1 MTVTRPAQVTGAL
14 GTGFVRVE
22 AAERVPFPA
31 TKGTALLDPER
42 VFSPTAYNSGG
53 GGMSGS
59 DMGSMME
66 DPAFLQRAK
75 TFMSE
80 MMSDPTL
87 QEQMRSMMGDMGD
100 MSGMGGMAG
109 EDDPGNP

>member
-1 MTVTRPAQVTGAL
+1 MRKRTIMAVAAGVVAGATVVGVPAL
-14 GTGFVRVE
+14 
-22 AAERVPFPA
+22 
-31 TKGTALLDPER
+31 
-42 VFSPTAYNSGG
+42 AYAGSDAGG
-53 GGMSGS
+53 GVSGS

-66 DPAFLQRAK
+66 DPAFLQKAR

-87 QEQMRSMMGDMGD
+87 QEQMRSMMGGMGDD

>member
-1 MTVTRPAQVTGAL
+1 MRKRTIMAVAAGVVAGATVVG
-14 GTGFVRVE
+14 
-22 AAERVPFPA
+22 VP
-31 TKGTALLDPER
+31 TL
-42 VFSPTAYNSGG
+42 AYAGDDSG

-66 DPAFLQRAK
+66 DPAFLEQAK

-87 QEQMRSMMGDMGD
+87 REQMRSMMDGMGD